1 MDDLDTPLNKKDI
14 TAEVT
19 GRVSFDDLDDDNFE
33 EVPESKPET
42 LNPVVGIMDQ
52 MILTSP
58 GMLERYGYPSPNL
71 TVWSDWAK
79 PNLSKAFNEYIPEN
93 LTKSIES
100 PLACLIIGLGALVV
114 PFLLVIMYIRDKKG
128 KKDEHPPDNTHER
141 VEPAEAAH
149 TVKSR
154 EPELNPEPNK
164 PDPVVAKIEA
174 KMHIPD
180 PIELK
185 GF

>member
-1 MDDLDTPLNKKDI
+1 
-14 TAEVT
+14 
-19 GRVSFDDLDDDNFE
+19 
-33 EVPESKPET
+33 
-42 LNPVVGIMDQ
+42 MDQ

-58 GMLERYGYPSPNL
+58 GMSPNL
-71 TVWSDWAK
+71 TVWSD
-79 PNLSKAFNEYIPEN
+79 
-93 LTKSIES
+93 
-100 PLACLIIGLGALVV
+100 
-114 PFLLVIMYIRDKKG
+114 LVIMYIRDKKG